1 MRLRCRASPIR
12 RRKWHAALDKK
23 QPQPDACAV
32 SDDLFDE
39 FFWNDLL
46 DYIDDRRVVVVI
58 DSGLLPVACD
68 GQTQTFDAL
77 VASRLAAKLR
87 IDLNGAGHAPRLVD
101 VISRYLMLPR
111 SRKEDLYV
119 RIAQVIK
126 DLQVEPPQA
135 MLDLAAVSPLN
146 LFVTLSFD
154 AMLER
159 AIDLVR
165 HGGDARTEVVTFAP
179 NRATDL
185 PTPLERLAAP
195 TVFHLLGRQSS
206 APEWVICDED
216 RLEFLHA
223 LQDDARKPKLLF
235 DALRDSHLLLL
246 GCRLPDWLAR
256 FFLRA
261 AKNAPLSSRRVTL
274 EYLVEPMATGDA
286 ELATFL
292 ADFSPNTRLV
302 ALDPSVFC
310 AELRK
315 RWGERHPEGNP
326 VRLDEVPPPKAGAD
340 GAVFLSYS
348 SQDAVAVRRLAQ
360 SLDAAGIDVWFD
372 REQLQAGAEW
382 DRRIRRGVD
391 ASILF
396 IPVISRATQDETRRR
411 DYFWSEWNAADDRAS
426 GMAPDE
432 PFIVPV
438 VIDDTPP
445 YTSVVPDRFR
455 KAQWTVLQDGEASA
469 AFIDRMR
476 EMYRSISARARRQ

>member
-1 MRLRCRASPIR
+1 
-12 RRKWHAALDKK
+12 
-23 QPQPDACAV
+23 
-32 SDDLFDE
+32 
-39 FFWNDLL
+39 
-46 DYIDDRRVVVVI
+46 
-58 DSGLLPVACD
+58 
-68 GQTQTFDAL
+68 
-77 VASRLAAKLR
+77 
-87 IDLNGAGHAPRLVD
+87 
-101 VISRYLMLPR
+101 MLPR

-119 RIAQVIK
+119 RIAQIIK

-135 MLDLAAVSPLN
+135 MLDLAAVRPLN

-165 HGGDARTEVVTFAP
+165 HDGEARTEVVTFAP

-185 PTPLERLAAP
+185 PIPLERLAAP

-274 EYLVEPMATGDA
+274 EYLVEPMATFDA
-286 ELATFL
+286 ELAAFL

-302 ALDPSVFC
+302 ALDPSTFC

-315 RWGERHPEGNP
+315 RWCERHPEGP
-326 VRLDEVPPPKAGAD
+326 PGRAGKAGVPPPPKADAD

-348 SQDAVAVRRLAQ
+348 SQDAAAVRRLAQ

-391 ASILF
+391 ASSLF
-396 IPVISRATQDETRRR
+396 IPVISRATQDVGRRR
-411 DYFWSEWNAADDRAS
+411 DYFWREWNAADDRAS

-432 PFIVPV
+432 PFLVPI

-445 YTSVVPDRFR
+445 YSSVVPDRFR

-469 AFIDRMR
+469 AFIERVR

>member
-1 MRLRCRASPIR
+1 MSDNLSP
-12 RRKWHAALDKK
+12 LG
-23 QPQPDACAV
+23 V
-32 SDDLFDE
+32 SVEEFDE

-46 DYIDDRRVVVVI
+46 DYIDDRRVVVII

-68 GQTQTFDAL
+68 GQTLSFDAL

-87 IDLNGAGHAPRLVD
+87 IDAGGADHATRLVD
-101 VISRYLMLPR
+101 VISRYLLMPR

-135 MLDLAAVSPLN
+135 MLDFAAVRSLN

-154 AMLER
+154 AMLAR
-159 AIDLVR
+159 AIDMVR
-165 HGGDARTEVVTFAP
+165 HGGEPRTEVVTFAP

-185 PTPLERLAAP
+185 PAPLEHLAAP

-274 EYLVEPMATGDA
+274 EYLVDPLAAGDA
-286 ELATFL
+286 ELGAFL

-302 ALDPSVFC
+302 SLDPSVFC
-310 AELRK
+310 AELHK
-315 RWGERHPEGNP
+315 RWAERHPEGSP
-326 VRLDEVPPPKAGAD
+326 APTAEEGAPLPQADAD

-348 SQDAVAVRRLAQ
+348 SQDAAAVRRLAQ
-360 SLDAAGIDVWFD
+360 ALDAAGIDVWFD
-372 REQLQAGAEW
+372 REQFQAGAEW

-391 ASILF
+391 ASSLF
-396 IPVISRATQDETRRR
+396 IPVISRATQDLGRRR
-411 DYFWSEWNAADDRAS
+411 DYFWREWNAADDRAS

-432 PFIVPV
+432 PFLVPI

-445 YTSVVPDRFR
+445 YSSVVPDRFR
-455 KAQWTVLQDGEASA
+455 KAQWTVLQDGEASP
-469 AFIDRMR
+469 AFVARVR
-476 EMYRSISARARRQ
+476 EMYRTISARARRQ